1 MVGIPDDVFKS
12 RTAPDLEQDRSDLQ
26 RPWFLRSMRVVIAD
40 TSPINYLVQIDAI
53 DALLMQ
59 RREQSLRK

>member
-1 MVGIPDDVFKS
+1 
-12 RTAPDLEQDRSDLQ
+12 
-26 RPWFLRSMRVVIAD
+26 MRVVIAD